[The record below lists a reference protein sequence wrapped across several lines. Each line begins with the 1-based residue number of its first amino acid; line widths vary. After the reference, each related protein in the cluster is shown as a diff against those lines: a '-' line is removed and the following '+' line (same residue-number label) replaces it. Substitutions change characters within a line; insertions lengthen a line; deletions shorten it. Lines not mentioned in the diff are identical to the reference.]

1 MDVRETK
8 MVTSSRS
15 VYSFWTEENANKLT
29 RAQVKLQVYYMG
41 IIPSIAPNRLIWR
54 FNKSLTFHLQTL
66 VMMDSTDR
74 MTFVASS
81 SPPIPT

>member
-41 IIPSIAPNRLIWR
+41 IIPSIAPNRLI
-54 FNKSLTFHLQTL
+54 
-66 VMMDSTDR
+66 
-74 MTFVASS
+74 
-81 SPPIPT
+81 